1 MPIYYLDTSV
11 IIKLYVNE
19 PRTEV
24 MIRLLDEIDSDD
36 RLYTS
41 WFTILELTSVILR
54 LAKGGRLGTNTAD
67 SIVAGFQHQIGETFL
82 VWPID
87 ESVLTEALAV
97 VERHTLRSP
106 DAIHLATAMSIYQLT
121 PELDKVLVTGNCWQR
136 ALNPAWKYWTRY
148 TPPRDLV
155 SLSSSEQIWSAAE

>member
-11 IIKLYVNE
+11 IIKLYLNE

-36 RLYTS
+36 RLHTS

-67 SIVAGFQHQIGETFL
+67 SIVAGSQHQIGETFL

-106 DAIHLATAMSIYQLT
+106 DAIHLATAMSIFQLT
-121 PELDKVLVTGNCWQR
+121 PELDKVLVTSDRELLAAGVESGMEVLDPVH
-136 ALNPAWKYWTRY
+136 A
-148 TPPRDLV
+148 
-155 SLSSSEQIWSAAE
+155 SA

>member
-1 MPIYYLDTSV
+1 
-11 IIKLYVNE
+11 
-19 PRTEV
+19 

-67 SIVAGFQHQIGETFL
+67 SIVAEFQHQIGETFL

-106 DAIHLATAMSIYQLT
+106 DAIHLATAMSIFQLT
-121 PELDKVLVTGNCWQR
+121 PELDKVLVTNDRELLAAGVESGMEVLDPLH
-136 ALNPAWKYWTRY
+136 A
-148 TPPRDLV
+148 
-155 SLSSSEQIWSAAE
+155 SA

>member
-67 SIVAGFQHQIGETFL
+67 SIVAGFQYQIGETFL

-106 DAIHLATAMSIYQLT
+106 DAIHLATAMSIFQLT
-121 PELDKVLVTGNCWQR
+121 PELDKVLVTSDRELLAAGVESGMEVLDPLH
-136 ALNPAWKYWTRY
+136 A
-148 TPPRDLV
+148 
-155 SLSSSEQIWSAAE
+155 SA

>member
-41 WFTILELTSVILR
+41 WFTIL
-54 LAKGGRLGTNTAD
+54 
-67 SIVAGFQHQIGETFL
+67 
-82 VWPID
+82 
-87 ESVLTEALAV
+87 
-97 VERHTLRSP
+97 
-106 DAIHLATAMSIYQLT
+106 
-121 PELDKVLVTGNCWQR
+121 
-136 ALNPAWKYWTRY
+136 
-148 TPPRDLV
+148 
-155 SLSSSEQIWSAAE
+155 

>member
-67 SIVAGFQHQIGETFL
+67 SIVAGFQHQSGETFL

-106 DAIHLATAMSIYQLT
+106 DAIHLATAMSIFHLT
-121 PELDKVLVTGNCWQR
+121 PELDKVLVTSDRELLAAGVESGMEVLDPLH
-136 ALNPAWKYWTRY
+136 A
-148 TPPRDLV
+148 
-155 SLSSSEQIWSAAE
+155 SA

>member
-54 LAKGGRLGTNTAD
+54 LAKGGRLGDNTAD

-106 DAIHLATAMSIYQLT
+106 DAIHLATAMSIFQLT
-121 PELDKVLVTGNCWQR
+121 PELDKVLVTSDRELLAAGVESGMEVLDPLH
-136 ALNPAWKYWTRY
+136 A
-148 TPPRDLV
+148 
-155 SLSSSEQIWSAAE
+155 SA

>member
-11 IIKLYVNE
+11 IIKLYVKE

-36 RLYTS
+36 RLYTP

-97 VERHTLRSP
+97 VERHALRSP
-106 DAIHLATAMSIYQLT
+106 DAIHLATAMSIFQLT
-121 PELDKVLVTGNCWQR
+121 PELDKVLVTSDRELLASGVESGMEVLDPLH
-136 ALNPAWKYWTRY
+136 A
-148 TPPRDLV
+148 
-155 SLSSSEQIWSAAE
+155 SA

>member
-54 LAKGGRLGTNTAD
+54 LAKGGRLGANTAD

-106 DAIHLATAMSIYQLT
+106 DAIHLATAMSIFQLT
-121 PELDKVLVTGNCWQR
+121 PELDKVLVTSDRELLAAGVESGMEVLDPLH
-136 ALNPAWKYWTRY
+136 A
-148 TPPRDLV
+148 
-155 SLSSSEQIWSAAE
+155 SA

>member
-67 SIVAGFQHQIGETFL
+67 SIEAGFQHQIGETFL

-106 DAIHLATAMSIYQLT
+106 DAIHLATAMSIFQLT
-121 PELDKVLVTGNCWQR
+121 PELDKVLVTSDRELLAAGVESGMEVLDPLH
-136 ALNPAWKYWTRY
+136 A
-148 TPPRDLV
+148 
-155 SLSSSEQIWSAAE
+155 SA

>member
-36 RLYTS
+36 SLYTS

-54 LAKGGRLGTNTAD
+54 LANGGRLDTNTAD
-67 SIVAGFQHQIGETFL
+67 SIVAGFPNPTQVIGL
-82 VWPID
+82 QSCP
-87 ESVLTEALAV
+87 
-97 VERHTLRSP
+97 
-106 DAIHLATAMSIYQLT
+106 
-121 PELDKVLVTGNCWQR
+121 VTKSG
-136 ALNPAWKYWTRY
+136 TRN
-148 TPPRDLV
+148 
-155 SLSSSEQIWSAAE
+155 I